1 MFSQV
6 VKDLRYAARM
16 LEKNLGFTVTV
27 VLSLAIGIGA
37 NTTVFSWI
45 QNILLSPVPGAVRQE
60 QLAALVSSQG
70 GGNISLPDARDFG
83 ALKQIFAGV
92 AASQISPA
100 SLTADNQTDWIF
112 GQVATANFFELLG
125 VKSILGRTF
134 MPDEDQKP
142 GGNPVMVIG
151 ETLWRRRFGADPKVI
166 GKGVELNRRPFTIIG
181 VVPEEFHGTMT
192 GLACNFWAPISMY
205 NEVGSRADNLS
216 NRHARPFHNI
226 ARLQPGVT
234 LAQAQEAVAALDT
247 HLEHEYPNSN
257 RGVRHRVVAYSKL
270 PYGAAVILGTAL
282 RLLLAVAMGVLLI
295 VAANVANLQ
304 LARASSRQKEIAIRL
319 AAGASRMQL
328 IRQLLTESLLLA
340 MLGGVG
346 GVMFADWGVG
356 LMSRYLPPTD
366 LPVVL
371 SGFSTFDKGTLGFT
385 LLITLL
391 VGLLF
396 GLVPALQASRPQLY
410 ATLKEGG
417 KTSTGSSSHHRLRQA
432 LVVVEVA
439 LSLVL
444 LVGAGLCIKG
454 LRQAQKIDLGLD
466 PQHVLTAGMQIG
478 MNGYNESTG
487 KAFYR
492 KLQQR
497 LAAAPGVE
505 EVSLASW
512 LPLGLGG
519 CKGHGVTVDGYLPKP
534 GEDDIYEYAVVAPR
548 YFATLRIPLV
558 AGRDFTDMDDPNFQ
572 KVAIINE
579 AFANRF
585 WPGRNPLG
593 MKFHTAGADR
603 VVIGVAKTGKYN
615 RLNEESWSFF
625 YLPYQQYVPD
635 LDLSVLVRTKG
646 DPVAFAHVIR
656 DNVRDIDPGVALL
669 GTRRMTDHV
678 SAVLFVQRMASDLLS
693 VLGMVALLLAAM
705 GVYAV
710 MAYSVSQHTQ
720 EFGIRMALGAQTKD
734 IVWVVTR
741 RGVWMTALGLMAGL
755 AISLLVTRSLAG
767 FLYGISPFD
776 ATTFIGVPLLLGV
789 VALLACYLPAIRATQ
804 VDPMVVLRSE

>member
-6 VKDLRYAARM
+6 VKDLRYAVRL

-37 NTTVFSWI
+37 TTTVFCWI
-45 QNILLSPVPGAVRQE
+45 KNILLSPVPGAVRQE

-70 GGNISLPDARDFG
+70 GGNISLLDARDFE
-83 ALKQIFAGV
+83 ALKQIFVGV

-125 VKSILGRTF
+125 VRPILGRTF
-134 MPDEDQKP
+134 LSDEDLKP
-142 GGNPVMVIG
+142 GGNPVIVIG
-151 ETLWRRRFGADPKVI
+151 ETLWRRRFGADPKAI
-166 GKGVELNRRPFTIIG
+166 GKGVELNRHPFTIIG
-181 VVPEEFHGTMT
+181 VVPEVFHGTMT

-205 NEVGSRADNLS
+205 NEVGSRAENLA

-226 ARLQPGVT
+226 ARLRPGVT
-234 LAQAQEAVAALDT
+234 LAQAQEAVTALDT
-247 HLEHEYPNSN
+247 HLGDEYPISN
-257 RGVRHRVVAYSKL
+257 REIRHRVVSYSKL
-270 PYGAAVILGTAL
+270 PYGAAAILGPAL

-295 VAANVANLQ
+295 VVANIANLQ
-304 LARASSRQKEIAIRL
+304 LARAASRQKEIAIRL

-328 IRQLLTESLLLA
+328 IRQLLTENLLLA
-340 MLGGVG
+340 TLGGVG
-346 GVMFADWGVG
+346 GAMFADWGVG
-356 LMSRYLPPTD
+356 LLSRFLPPSE
-366 LPVVL
+366 LPVVIL
-371 SGFSTFDKGTLGFT
+371 GFSTDKGTLGFT
-385 LLITLL
+385 MLITLL

-417 KTSTGSSSHHRLRQA
+417 KTSSGGSSQHRLRQA

-454 LRQAQKIDLGLD
+454 LRQARKIDLGLD
-466 PQHVLTAGMQIG
+466 PHHVLTAGMQIG

-487 KAFYR
+487 KGFYR

-497 LAAAPGVE
+497 LASAPGVE
-505 EVSLASW
+505 EASLASW

-519 CKGHGVTVDGYLPKP
+519 CKGHSVAVNGYLPKP
-534 GEDDIYEYAVVAPR
+534 GENPTYEYAVIAPR

-558 AGRDFTDMDDPNFQ
+558 AGRDFTEMDDANSQ

-585 WPGRNPLG
+585 WPGRIPLG
-593 MKFHTAGADR
+593 LKFHAGGADR
-603 VVIGVAKTGKYN
+603 VVVGVAKTGKYN
-615 RLNEESWSFF
+615 RLNEESWSFY

-635 LDLSVLVRTKG
+635 LDLNAVVRTQG
-646 DPVAFAHVIR
+646 DAAASPQIIR
-656 DNVRDIDPGVALL
+656 DIVRDIDPGVALL

-678 SAVLFVQRMASDLLS
+678 SAALFVQRMASDLLS
-693 VLGMVALLLAAM
+693 VLGLVALLLAAM

-710 MAYSVSQHTQ
+710 MAYSVSQRTQ

-734 IVWVVTR
+734 IVWVVSR
-741 RGVWMTALGLMAGL
+741 RGVWMTALGLAAGL
-755 AISLLVTRSLAG
+755 ALSLLATRSLAG

-776 ATTFIGVPLLLGV
+776 AAMFIGVPLLLGI
-789 VALLACYLPAIRATQ
+789 VALLACYLPALRATQ
-804 VDPMVVLRSE
+804 ADPMVVLRNE